1 MFVVIYMLYNVLIK
15 DIRGFIPQ
23 KEVSLFNV

>member
-15 DIRGFIPQ
+15 DIRSFMPQ